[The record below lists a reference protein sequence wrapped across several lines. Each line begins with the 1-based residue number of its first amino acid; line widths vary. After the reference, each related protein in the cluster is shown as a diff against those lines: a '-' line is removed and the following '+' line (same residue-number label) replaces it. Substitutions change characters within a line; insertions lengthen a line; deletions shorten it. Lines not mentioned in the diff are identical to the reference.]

1 MDQLISDLRNTDHL
15 ENIKSIQF
23 SLFSQE
29 EIRRG
34 AVCDIL
40 TPETYDGN
48 VPKNNGLFD
57 QSMGT
62 IDAAIICSTD
72 DKNSTLC
79 PGYFGKVDLALPVFH
94 HHFITD
100 IEKVLKCICFRCS
113 NLLIDKTDPNVL
125 KELEGKKA
133 SGRFTTILAMA
144 VKNKVCAFNG
154 GCMVQQPTKY
164 TRLNATTIKEKD
176 NIVKI
181 EAEFAQNSLK
191 DGDKKGPMKQI
202 FTPLICY
209 KIFKRMKEEDI
220 EFLGFSAKYS
230 RPESMIIT
238 TLAVP
243 PPAVRPSVRMSDN
256 QRSEDDLTHSLS
268 NIIKINNTM
277 KQILKE
283 GNAKKVHQYQGM
295 LQYYVST
302 YMDNEIP
309 GVAQSAQRTNY
320 RPLKSITQRLKGKEG
335 RIRNN
340 IMGKRVDYTART
352 VISVDPCIDID
363 EFGMPQKIAMNLT
376 FPEIVTK
383 YNKARLQKMVRN
395 GPSVYP
401 GAKSITKNSTMC
413 RGVASPCTI
422 TLKYSDLNKEADE
435 LQIGDIVRR
444 HLMDGDVGLVN
455 RQPTLHKMSM
465 MGHRIRILPG
475 STFRL
480 NIMSVSPYNADFD
493 GDEMNC
499 HLPQS
504 IQTLEELKQ
513 ITMVPTQIISPGTSK
528 PCMKIM
534 VDTLIGAYLL
544 TQPDMKLNRQEF
556 QNLLTFSKYYNGKLP
571 EPAGMEGEEPYWLGR
586 QIVSM
591 ILPDVSLPYLKDA
604 KIIRGEMVSGFLSE
618 DALGTKPTALIQQ
631 IYNVYG
637 KDQMTRF
644 MNDME
649 KLVTR
654 WLMTNSFSI
663 GFGDAVIKKSDRE
676 EINKIIQKEIQSA
689 YDIIIKAQ
697 EGVYALDLDDS
708 LRADKLEADMNGAL
722 SEVSEKVKK
731 YIGNII
737 GKKNGFKE
745 AIDSGST
752 KGNMGHIMNITALVG
767 RFDIWGKRIPNEFT
781 HRTLPHYAKYDL
793 SPEAKGFSKD
803 SLILG
808 MNPADCFFGAM
819 NGRNGKIDTAI
830 KSVTGDTPIVIME
843 NGTTKYVKIG
853 EWIDELMKM
862 DSDKIQLDTDGG
874 EHREML
880 KIGENIYIPTTD
892 LDGKVQ
898 WGEITHITRHNPSAI
913 MYEVKT
919 SGGRTV
925 TVTDSHSLLIW
936 NSEIG
941 QFERKS
947 ASDVSVGSFVP
958 TTAQLVEPDVIA
970 NHIDVSKYFAKTE
983 YIYGTDFNKAKNMV
997 EEIMKDRDMMP
1008 SGWWKANNGTTF
1020 TLPYPTI
1027 QRFKRVLIRSKIDGI
1042 KDNCIYSYKKRSY
1055 GNICDKFEFTED
1067 NGLFL
1072 GLYIAEGNSDID
1084 SGYVQITNADDEI
1097 LDFCKRW
1104 FEKNNIEWSISSKI
1118 NKIGGISKCIRGY
1131 STILATIMHR
1141 IAGHGARNKMISPEC
1156 FNAPESFICQLMNG
1170 IFSGD
1175 GTVTKNN
1182 IQLGSASNRLVN
1194 DVNMCLSRLGIFG
1207 KITITRMKQNNLG
1220 TENMAD
1226 INLLSIRGNW
1236 AQVFQ
1241 KKISFISKGKNIK
1254 LKEIVASKIH
1264 RNFAQHNDVVLDTIV
1279 EINQVDSAK
1288 YEKVYDLTVPSTLNF
1303 GLANGMHVVDTADSG
1318 YTSRKFVKATED
1330 LVVAYDLTVRNA
1342 ANVIVQFSYGDDNMD
1357 PSKIERISKIDLI
1370 EMNNKTMSDTYL
1382 FDEMLDRTHWETFM
1396 AKDSVDEMMKDPEYV
1411 NLLKAEYEEMMLH
1424 RETLRHTFFKNVE
1437 LIGDIGTYVSVN
1449 PQRLIQSTLANF
1461 NVEKFHLS
1469 DLTPQYVIEKF
1480 DEAMKSITQY
1490 LPEKDESIKLQRI
1503 IMKSYLASKR
1513 VIQEYRMNKMMFDY
1527 VLKMIHMKMMNSII
1541 TPGETVGVIAAQT
1554 LGEGTTQLTLN
1565 TFHSISSAASVVT
1578 EGLPRLNEIIKL
1590 TKNMKNKNMKIYLK
1604 DEYKVSKEEAKK
1616 VKTKFAYTKMKDLL
1630 AESEIIYMGSESY
1643 TDPEEERE
1651 FIRSYQDFA
1660 QIFDLEQCKEEDLSP
1675 WMIRFVFDK
1684 ESMMNRNISIL
1695 EIQEKIKEKESG
1707 DIECPFSDDG
1717 ASNVVM
1723 RIRYKND
1730 KSGNVMQFMRDF
1742 EKQLSEM
1749 TIRGIDGIEIADV
1762 MEKSCMTYLPDGG
1775 YLPGKEWMIQT
1786 KGSNILDIMS
1796 DDAVDFKRTGTN
1808 DIMEF
1813 AEIFGIEAARNLVI
1827 QEYSIIYQSNGVNPR
1842 HIELMADLMAYR
1854 GKLMQID
1861 RHGSGKNPDVGPI
1874 GKASFE
1880 AVMDVFTKA
1889 ALFAEKDNM
1898 KGTSANI
1905 FAGQFCKA
1913 GTNAFEIM
1921 LDDEKMMKIVS
1932 ESNELEKDITEE
1944 DVDGMIDSMYAERRP
1959 DEEVQDEDFDFG
1971 FGLELQKQSV
1981 LTGPSMAHV
1990 QIKDKKTGSMVHMNV
2005 ENRDMAEET
2014 LMVPKMD
2021 EVMNEKEN
2029 LQVPQ
2034 MEEENDEETD
2044 LMVPSLE
2051 EEEEV
2056 VENKNKKKVVKK
2068 KEENVVP
2075 KKPRKKIA

>member
-1 MDQLISDLRNTDHL
+1 M
-15 ENIKSIQF
+15 
-23 SLFSQE
+23 
-29 EIRRG
+29 
-34 AVCDIL
+34 
-40 TPETYDGN
+40 
-48 VPKNNGLFD
+48 
-57 QSMGT
+57 
-62 IDAAIICSTD
+62 
-72 DKNSTLC
+72 
-79 PGYFGKVDLALPVFH
+79 
-94 HHFITD
+94 
-100 IEKVLKCICFRCS
+100 
-113 NLLIDKTDPNVL
+113 
-125 KELEGKKA
+125 
-133 SGRFTTILAMA
+133 
-144 VKNKVCAFNG
+144 
-154 GCMVQQPTKY
+154 
-164 TRLNATTIKEKD
+164 
-176 NIVKI
+176 
-181 EAEFAQNSLK
+181 
-191 DGDKKGPMKQI
+191 
-202 FTPLICY
+202 
-209 KIFKRMKEEDI
+209 
-220 EFLGFSAKYS
+220 
-230 RPESMIIT
+230 
-238 TLAVP
+238 
-243 PPAVRPSVRMSDN
+243 
-256 QRSEDDLTHSLS
+256 
-268 NIIKINNTM
+268 
-277 KQILKE
+277 
-283 GNAKKVHQYQGM
+283 
-295 LQYYVST
+295 
-302 YMDNEIP
+302 
-309 GVAQSAQRTNY
+309 
-320 RPLKSITQRLKGKEG
+320 
-335 RIRNN
+335 
-340 IMGKRVDYTART
+340 
-352 VISVDPCIDID
+352 
-363 EFGMPQKIAMNLT
+363 
-376 FPEIVTK
+376 
-383 YNKARLQKMVRN
+383 
-395 GPSVYP
+395 
-401 GAKSITKNSTMC
+401 
-413 RGVASPCTI
+413 
-422 TLKYSDLNKEADE
+422 
-435 LQIGDIVRR
+435 
-444 HLMDGDVGLVN
+444 
-455 RQPTLHKMSM
+455 
-465 MGHRIRILPG
+465 
-475 STFRL
+475 
-480 NIMSVSPYNADFD
+480 
-493 GDEMNC
+493 EMNC

-504 IQTLEELKQ
+504 LQTLEELKQ

-544 TQPDMKLNRQEF
+544 TQPDMKLSRQEF

-571 EPAGMEGEEPYWLGR
+571 EPAGLDGDEPYWLGR
-586 QIVSM
+586 QLVSM

-654 WLMTNSFSI
+654 WLVTNSFSI

-676 EINKIIQKEIQSA
+676 EINKIIQKEIQGA

-731 YIGNII
+731 YVGNII
-737 GKKNGFKE
+737 GNKNGFKE

-843 NGTTKYVKIG
+843 NGITKYVKIG
-853 EWIDELMKM
+853 EWIDELMKI
-862 DSDKIQLDTDGG
+862 DSEKIQLDTDGG
-874 EHREML
+874 EHREMM

-919 SGGRTV
+919 SGGRKV
-925 TVTDSHSLLIW
+925 IVTDSHSLLIW

-947 ASDVSVGSFVP
+947 ASDVSVGKCVP
-958 TTAQLVEPDVIA
+958 VSYTVPENKDIVHHVYNLDIPFADIESRDRAILSLNMQNMYVE
-970 NHIDVSKYFAKTE
+970 ID
-983 YIYGTDFNKAKNMV
+983 
-997 EEIMKDRDMMP
+997 
-1008 SGWWKANNGTTF
+1008 
-1020 TLPYPTI
+1020 
-1027 QRFKRVLIRSKIDGI
+1027 
-1042 KDNCIYSYKKRSY
+1042 
-1055 GNICDKFEFTED
+1055 
-1067 NGLFL
+1067 
-1072 GLYIAEGNSDID
+1072 
-1084 SGYVQITNADDEI
+1084 
-1097 LDFCKRW
+1097 
-1104 FEKNNIEWSISSKI
+1104 EKNPLKL
-1118 NKIGGISKCIRGY
+1118 NKGV
-1131 STILATIMHR
+1131 H
-1141 IAGHGARNKMISPEC
+1141 
-1156 FNAPESFICQLMNG
+1156 F
-1170 IFSGD
+1170 
-1175 GTVTKNN
+1175 TV
-1182 IQLGSASNRLVN
+1182 
-1194 DVNMCLSRLGIFG
+1194 
-1207 KITITRMKQNNLG
+1207 
-1220 TENMAD
+1220 
-1226 INLLSIRGNW
+1226 
-1236 AQVFQ
+1236 
-1241 KKISFISKGKNIK
+1241 
-1254 LKEIVASKIH
+1254 
-1264 RNFAQHNDVVLDTIV
+1264 HNDVVLDTIV
-1279 EINQVDSAK
+1279 EINQVDSTK

-1303 GLANGMHVVDTADSG
+1303 GLANGLHVVDTADSG

-1357 PSKIERISKIDLI
+1357 PSKIEKISKIDLI
-1370 EMNNKTMSDTYL
+1370 EMNNETMMKKYL
-1382 FDEMLDRTHWETFM
+1382 FEEMMDRTHWETFM
-1396 AKDSVDEMMKDPEYV
+1396 AKDAVDEMMKDAEYA

-1424 RETLRHTFFKNVE
+1424 RETLRTRFYKNVE

-1449 PQRLIQSTLANF
+1449 PQRLIQSTLAKF
-1461 NVEKFHLS
+1461 HVEKFQLS

-1513 VIQEYRMNKMMFDY
+1513 VIEEYRMNKYMFDY
-1527 VLKMIHMKMMNSII
+1527 VLEMIHMKMMNSIV

-1616 VKTKFAYTKMKDLL
+1616 VKTKFAYTKLKDLL

-1651 FIRSYQDFA
+1651 FIRSYQDFS

-1717 ASNVVM
+1717 SANVVM
-1723 RIRYKND
+1723 RVRYKND
-1730 KSGNVMQFMRDF
+1730 KSGNVLQFMRDF

-1749 TIRGIDGIEIADV
+1749 TIRGMDGIEIADV
-1762 MEKSCMTYLPDGG
+1762 MEKSCMTYQPDGG
-1775 YLPGKEWMIQT
+1775 YIAGKEWMIQT

-1796 DDAVDFKRTGTN
+1796 DDAVDYKRTMTN
-1808 DIMEF
+1808 DIMSF
-1813 AEIFGIEAARNLVI
+1813 ADIFGIEAARNLVI

-1913 GTNAFEIM
+1913 GTNAFEIVM
-1921 LDDEKMMKIVS
+1921 DDEKMMKAVA
-1932 ESNELEKDITEE
+1932 ESKEYEKEITEE
-1944 DVDGMIDSMYAERRP
+1944 DVDQMIDSMYAERRP
-1959 DEEVQDEDFDFG
+1959 DEEVEDEDFDFG

-1990 QIKDKKTGSMVHMNV
+1990 QIKDKKTGSMVQMNV
-2005 ENRDMAEET
+2005 ENRDMGEENLT
-2014 LMVPKMD
+2014 VPKMEEEEENVKNI
-2021 EVMNEKEN
+2021 EVPK
-2029 LQVPQ
+2029 
-2034 MEEENDEETD
+2034 MEEEVDEETD
-2044 LMVPSLE
+2044 LMVPQLE
-2051 EEEEV
+2051 EEEKE
-2056 VENKNKKKVVKK
+2056 EEEKPKKKIA
-2068 KEENVVP
+2068 P